1 MKYPP
6 RPQRPKAPQAPV
18 APPFSAA
25 GRAPV
30 PAVPPASGADP
41 GEASSPRAPWK
52 TRERAGTG
60 GPREDRP
67 RGPASFDDPPRAA
80 PRGSTDLILGLR
92 AGLAVFAR
100 RSHDIA
106 KITYS
111 EAIAP
116 EIANLLRF
124 AENHGIPSLALREDE
139 LTKMTGTKLHEG
151 LAIAAKARVWHSPA
165 DLGPRLVRE
174 KRLALAFDRV
184 RNPYNVGAALRSAA
198 FFGVDAALLGPVTHP
213 GVDAMTIRVAE
224 GGVESLLLSRT
235 TDLAESLSRFRAAG
249 VRVIGAD
256 GASPTSALGYPF
268 AAPMVLVLG
277 HEREGLS
284 ERVRA
289 QCDAVVAIP
298 GTGAVESL
306 NVAVAAG
313 VLIAE
318 MTRGRWARR

>member
-6 RPQRPKAPQAPV
+6 KPQRPKAPQAPV

-25 GRAPV
+25 GRASSP
-30 PAVPPASGADP
+30 
-41 GEASSPRAPWK
+41 ASSPTPGSERVEARSSRGPTRPRDRANPP
-52 TRERAGTG
+52 
-60 GPREDRP
+60 GPGDERP
-67 RGPASFDDPPRAA
+67 RGPASGGEPPRAA
-80 PRGSTDLILGLR
+80 PRGATDLILGLR
-92 AGLAVFAR
+92 AGLAVFER

-106 KITYS
+106 KITYA
-111 EAIAP
+111 EAVAP

-124 AENHGIPSLALREDE
+124 AANHGIPTLALREDE

-151 LAIAAKARVWHSPA
+151 LAVAAKARVWLSPA
-165 DLGPRLVRE
+165 ELGPRLVRE
-174 KRLALAFDRV
+174 RRLALAFDRV

-198 FFGVDAALLGPVTHP
+198 FFGLDAALLGPVTHP
-213 GVDAMTIRVAE
+213 GVDAMTLRVAE
-224 GGVESLLLSRT
+224 GGAESLLLSRT
-235 TDLAESLSRFRAAG
+235 TDLAETLSRFRAAG

-256 GASPTSALGYPF
+256 GASPTSAIGYPF
-268 AAPMVLVLG
+268 AAPTVLVLG

-284 ERVRA
+284 DRVRA